1 MDHSKPIVMTHN
13 MNKYGNLLLYR
24 GVDAILKQPSLHKRF
39 YKCIEIGSSHPNHLD
54 NLYIV
59 AVVDVIQVFYPLLV
73 LWYHRTL
80 GEMRKVIM
88 PNYSLL
94 CSNVI
99 EA

>member
-1 MDHSKPIVMTHN
+1 

-59 AVVDVIQVFYPLLV
+59 AVVDVI
-73 LWYHRTL
+73 
-80 GEMRKVIM
+80 
-88 PNYSLL
+88 
-94 CSNVI
+94 
-99 EA
+99 